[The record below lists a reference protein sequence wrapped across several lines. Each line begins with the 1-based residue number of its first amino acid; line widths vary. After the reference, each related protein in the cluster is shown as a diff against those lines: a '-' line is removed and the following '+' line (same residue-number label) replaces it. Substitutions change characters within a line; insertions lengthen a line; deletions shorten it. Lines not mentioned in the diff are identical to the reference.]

1 LKWLELQTLER
12 QETLVLEVWRTS
24 YAKRHD
30 QDPRLFASWNAM
42 GATQTGEEG
51 AERVSRPRCAEKS
64 VLVRPKA
71 KSGALQAGRRML
83 LTWDTREILEKGIRQ
98 KDR

>member
-51 AERVSRPRCAEKS
+51 AERVLARYAGKA
-64 VLVRPKA
+64 VLELPKA
-71 KSGALQAGRRML
+71 KSGALQVSQRMFL
-83 LTWDTREILEKGIRQ
+83 R
-98 KDR
+98 